1 MSRLSFFPVKV
12 QRRWLGRIAL
22 VICGGLAA
30 LAVMK
35 TDFAGSGTLLA
46 SKVWAE
52 EKKPAAQSGT
62 KSTAKAEASVKAED
76 EDSSEPLTIFP
87 KDQLESIADSLK
99 RKQRELE
106 SREAAL
112 RKAEQHLEDLRKETE
127 QNLAR
132 IEQVLEE
139 MKKIAG
145 QADDQ
150 RQKEI
155 KKWVDIY
162 QAMPPEKAGQ
172 VIQGLEPGFAMDIL
186 AKMDAKKAGKIL
198 ACVAPDKAIE
208 LGKKLGTKHP

>member
-1 MSRLSFFPVKV
+1 MSRTFHFPVKGG
-12 QRRWLGRIAL
+12 QRRVWLTTL
-22 VICGGLAA
+22 VILGVFTVSAA
-30 LAVMK
+30 IK
-35 TDFAGSGTLLA
+35 TGFAGSGTLLA
-46 SKVWAE
+46 SKAWAE

-62 KSTAKAEASVKAED
+62 QPAAKAED
-76 EDSSEPLTIFP
+76 EDSTEPLTIFP

-112 RKAEQHLEDLRKETE
+112 HKAEQHLEDLRKETE

-139 MKKIAG
+139 MRKIAG

-155 KKWVDIY
+155 KRWVDIY
-162 QAMPPEKAGQ
+162 QAMSPEKAGQ
-172 VIQGLEPGFAMDIL
+172 VIQGLESEFAMDIL

-198 ACVAPDKAIE
+198 GFVTPDKAIE
-208 LGKKLGTKHP
+208 LGKKLGNKHP